1 MHPPGGPD
9 WLGDLGLWVQVDQL
23 CWVACNHTL
32 DRGRLVFPME
42 GVDQVAPP
50 QVGQV
55 NWVAWGYGC
64 RLAS

>member
-23 CWVACNHTL
+23 CWEACNHTL
-32 DRGRLVFPME
+32 DRGHLVFPME

-64 RLAS
+64 GLAS